1 MKKLLLFA
9 AIALTFAACSKE
21 QNAPAQRESQTVFF
35 RLATTSHA
43 DTVIYP
49 IYTVKIK

>member
-21 QNAPAQRESQTVFF
+21 QNAPAQKESQTVFF
-35 RLATTSHA
+35 RLATASNA
-43 DTVIYP
+43 DTIAYP
-49 IYTVKIK
+49 IYSVKIK